1 MVTLRY
7 ISEIALDEQASVVAQ
22 CTAMSLWVGFRIAL
36 SALGRNK
43 LRTFLTMLGIII
55 GVAAVIAMVAVG
67 QGAQAAVESEVR
79 SAGANLIFVSAG
91 NYTRGG
97 ESVNIASGLGA
108 ATTLSVADA
117 DAIARIPGVQ
127 YRSPGVTDRALA
139 TAGPQSFFTVIQ
151 GIDRDWPAIYAWG
164 WARGAAFSPDDIKS
178 RAFVAVLG
186 QTVSTRLFG
195 TEDPIGRT
203 VTIRNHP
210 FRVVGV
216 TAASDEDQPEAI
228 FVPYTTLQ
236 DVLGVN
242 YLQTILVAADEA
254 GHTSGIADAITAL
267 LRARHH
273 LDQAP
278 TGTTSMPKPG
288 ASAAFNN
295 MMPGATSTGAPST
308 FGAPNDFTVATQ
320 AARALTKGLYTSVAA
335 FALANLPKLDAV
347 TRQEMAST
355 LDRAGTTMTALL
367 GCIAAVSLIVGGIGI
382 MNIMLVS
389 VRERTREIGIRMA
402 VGAHARDVMVQF
414 LTEAITLSLIGGIAG
429 IVTGFAASR
438 GIERMLE
445 WPTAVSAGT
454 VVLAFAIAAG
464 IGIFFGYY
472 PAVKA
477 SRLDP
482 IDALR
487 CE

>member
-1 MVTLRY
+1 
-7 ISEIALDEQASVVAQ
+7 
-22 CTAMSLWVGFRIAL
+22 MSLLVGFRIAL

-43 LRTFLTMLGIII
+43 LRTSLTMLGIII

-67 QGAQAAVESEVR
+67 QGAQAAVEAEVR
-79 SAGANLIFVSAG
+79 SAGANLVFVSAG

-97 ESVNIASGLGA
+97 ESVNIASGLGS

-117 DAIARIPGVQ
+117 DAIAKIPGVQ
-127 YRSPGVTDRALA
+127 HRSPGVSDRALA
-139 TAGPQSFFTVIQ
+139 TAGAQTFFTVIQ
-151 GIDRDWPAIYAWG
+151 GIDTDWPAIYAWQ
-164 WARGAAFSPDDIKS
+164 WARGTGFSHADITS
-178 RAFVAVLG
+178 RAAVAVLG
-186 QTVSTRLFG
+186 QTVATRLFG
-195 TEDPIGRT
+195 SSDPIGRT

-210 FRVVGV
+210 FRVVGI
-216 TAASDEDQPEAI
+216 TATTEEDQPETI
-228 FVPYTTLQ
+228 FVPFTALQ
-236 DVLGVN
+236 DVLGIN

-254 GHTSGIADAITAL
+254 GHTSAIAGAIKTL

-278 TGTTSMPKPG
+278 TGTAQMPHPG

-295 MMPGATSTGAPST
+295 MMPGATSTGVPAG
-308 FGAPNDFTVATQ
+308 FGLPDDFTVGTQ
-320 AARALTKGLYTSVAA
+320 AGRALTKGLYTSVAA

-402 VGAHARDVMVQF
+402 VGAHARDVMLQF
-414 LTEAITLSLIGGIAG
+414 LTEAIALSLIGGVVG
-429 IVTGFAASR
+429 ILVGFAASH
-438 GIERMLE
+438 GITTMLE
-445 WPTAVSAGT
+445 WPTSISAGT
-454 VVLAFAIAAG
+454 VALAFAIAVG
-464 IGIFFGYY
+464 VGIFFGYY
-472 PAVKA
+472 PAIKA

-487 CE
+487 YE